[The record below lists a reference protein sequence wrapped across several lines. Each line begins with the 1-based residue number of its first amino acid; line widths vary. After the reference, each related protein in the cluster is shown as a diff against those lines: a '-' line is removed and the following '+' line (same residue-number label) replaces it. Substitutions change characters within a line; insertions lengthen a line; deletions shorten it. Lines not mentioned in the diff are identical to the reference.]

1 MEQIFGDFFIN
12 CLALLAILNPF
23 GNVPLCVTMSEGMNP
38 RAQKKLFN
46 LIIYTGFTIVVL
58 FGLLGDIFMTYF
70 FRVGMK
76 EIRIAGGILL
86 IVVALKNLLFFKSPK
101 NKNIGE
107 ELSEEEEI
115 QRGIIPLAFPIMV
128 GPGTMTTI
136 IIIQR
141 EFGPIHVIG
150 SSLLVFSFI
159 RLLLRYSYLIEKVL
173 GKLVI
178 FVLGRVM
185 QIFIMAIGVKTL
197 IAGIKELI
205 LNF

>member
-1 MEQIFGDFFIN
+1 MEEIFDSLLIN

-38 RAQKKLFN
+38 RARKKLFD

-86 IVVALKNLLFFKSPK
+86 IVVALKNLLFFKAPK
-101 NKNIGE
+101 NKATKE
-107 ELSEEEEI
+107 EISEEEEI
-115 QRGIIPLAFPIMV
+115 QRGIIPMAFPIMV

-136 IIIQR
+136 IIIKR
-141 EFGPIHVIG
+141 EFGSIQVIA
-150 SSLLVFSFI
+150 SSLIVFSLI
-159 RLLLRYSYLIEKVL
+159 KLLLKYSYVIEKVL
-173 GKLVI
+173 GRLVI

-205 LNF
+205 LSF